1 MKNERDSGLL
11 SEIRGQN
18 GHGTT
23 LNARGPHSN
32 REPCAT
38 DWLQQW
44 RGGEGL
50 GGISGEG
57 RRQRGA
63 QGRNAAPGSGDKQ
76 GCQTKLLKEIT

>member
-11 SEIRGQN
+11 SEIRGQI

-44 RGGEGL
+44 RGGEGTGRDQR
-50 GGISGEG
+50 GGAETEG
-57 RRQRGA
+57 STREERGARQRGQA
-63 QGRNAAPGSGDKQ
+63 GLPN
-76 GCQTKLLKEIT
+76 